1 MDDTSVTRASSS
13 LPRHR
18 DSEAT
23 TVRVDVGHFDPDGM
37 QGLQQTFSKR
47 SNVGDD
53 SASSSTVGNSVGFD
67 FQRTLGEFIKRRD
80 DAQIK
85 ARELGV
91 VFRNLRVVGMGASSS
106 HQPTLGTAL
115 DPRSILDV
123 IQRIRHPPVRDIISG
138 FEGVVRP
145 GEMLLVL
152 GRPGSGCSTLLKT
165 LANQRAEYHAVEG
178 DVRYDSIFPE
188 ELERH
193 YRGDVQYCPEDDI
206 HFPTLT
212 VEQTISFAAKTRSP
226 RAHMGLAAS
235 EDEYSELVTDILC
248 TVFGL
253 RHARK
258 TPVGNASIRG
268 ASGGEKKRV
277 SICEAL
283 AARSC
288 IGVWDNST
296 RGLDSSTA
304 LEFVRALRI
313 ATDMMRLTTIVSIY
327 QAGEPLYRL
336 FDKVCVIYEGKMA
349 YFGPACAARQYF
361 IDLGYT
367 PVNRQTTAD
376 FLAAVTDPMARLPRS
391 DVLSIPRTAED
402 FAMHFKQSQL
412 GQENLADMASYEGE
426 IEAEEKSLTFKE
438 SVRAEHAAASRKKS
452 PYTVSIAMQARA
464 VMLRKMQIMHGDML
478 AIGLTFS
485 TYVIIGIIIGSVFM
499 NSPETTEAFY
509 SRGGVLF
516 FVLLFSALTSMAEIP
531 SLFSQRPIVERHKKA
546 ALYHPFVEAIAS
558 TLVDIPLTFVTSIV
572 FGVVVYFMVK
582 LQQSVAQFF
591 TFFLF
596 IFVTSLAMKAWF
608 RAISAACKASAPAQ
622 SLAGISILALG
633 LYTGYT
639 VPRPSMISAFK
650 WISYVNPLK
659 YGFDAI
665 MSNEFHTID
674 GACSQIIPRGS
685 VYNQALLENQV
696 CTIVGSEPG
705 KASVSGSRFLK
716 LSYDYAYSN
725 IWTNLVILIAFE
737 VAYCIALFILTEY
750 NTSSEGE
757 TSVVL
762 FKPGTQIALPT
773 AGRDEEKATSQ
784 SVPLDDN
791 ITAEKTKRPTPQ
803 RPIFSWQHLQY
814 TVPISGEGDRRLLD
828 DVSGY
833 VVPGKVTALMGESG
847 AGKTTLLN
855 VLAERVKTGVVIG
868 DRFVNGQTLP
878 PDFQAQT
885 GYCQQLD
892 THVPS
897 ATVREALL
905 FSAKL
910 RQPPS
915 VPLAEKQAYVEE
927 CLKMCGLEVY
937 ADACVGSLSIEHR
950 KRTTIGVELAA
961 KPALLL
967 FLDEPTSGLDSQSA
981 WAIMYFLRQLADSGQ
996 AILCTIHQPS
1006 AELFQVFDRLLL
1018 LQKGGQ
1024 TVYFG
1029 DLGPHSSTVI
1039 RYFEAHGSRPCLP
1052 DENPAEFMLD
1062 VIGAGATAKSTQD
1075 WRTVWRESCEFE
1087 EMQRQIAD
1095 IHTTGRIHP
1104 PVQAAYTPT
1113 SWLYQMH
1120 VLLHRN
1126 TIAFWRDPTYIM
1138 SKMVL
1143 NAIGG
1148 LFIGVTFYHSAD
1160 SQQGTLNKIFAVFIP
1175 TVLCVPM
1182 GGQIQVQF
1190 ANMRSVYEIRERPSK
1205 MYHWSALVTAQI
1217 LAEVPWGIIASS
1229 LLFCT
1234 WYWAVGFDTSRAGYT
1249 YLMLGVLYPLY
1260 TSTFSQAIAAMAPRA
1275 EIATVLFSPF
1285 VSFVIIFNGVL
1296 QPYALLGWWQ
1306 WMYRLS
1312 PFTYLLEGII
1322 GYAAGNSL
1330 LTCSPLEYVT
1340 IVPPEDRTCSEYM
1353 NLFISYAGGYLLDPT
1368 ATSAC
1373 SFCPFRTSEAY
1384 LESNFNIKYDNHWR
1398 DMGVFVGFIVFNIV
1412 MVYVLTYIFRIRSG
1426 SLLPTFLR
1434 RK

>member
-23 TVRVDVGHFDPDGM
+23 TVRVDVAHFDPDGM
-37 QGLQQTFSKR
+37 QGLRRTFSKR

-67 FQRTLGEFIKRRD
+67 FQRTLGEFIKKRD
-80 DAQIK
+80 DAQVK
-85 ARELGV
+85 ARELGI

-106 HQPTLGTAL
+106 HQPTLGTVL
-115 DPRSILDV
+115 DPRSILNI

-178 DVRYDSIFPE
+178 NVRYDSILPE
-188 ELERH
+188 ELEKH

-226 RAHMGLAAS
+226 RAHMGLATS

-258 TPVGNASIRG
+258 TPIGNASIRG
-268 ASGGEKKRV
+268 VSGGEKKRV

-288 IGVWDNST
+288 IGMWDNST

-391 DVLSIPRTAED
+391 DVLSIPRTAEE
-402 FAMHFKQSQL
+402 FARYFRQSQL

-426 IEAEEKSLTFKE
+426 IEEEQKSLTFKE

-452 PYTVSIAMQARA
+452 PYTISIAMQARA
-464 VMLRKMQIMHGDML
+464 VMLRKMQIMRGDML

-582 LQQSVAQFF
+582 LQQSIFRS

-596 IFVTSLAMKAWF
+596 IFITSLAMKAWF

-650 WISYVNPLK
+650 WISYVN
-659 YGFDAI
+659 
-665 MSNEFHTID
+665 FHTID

-750 NTSSEGE
+750 NTRSEGE

-762 FKPGTQIALPT
+762 FKPGTQISLPT
-773 AGRDEEKATSQ
+773 VSGDEEKAAFQ

-791 ITAEKTKRPTPQ
+791 ITTEKTKQPTPY

-833 VVPGKVTALMGESG
+833 VVPGK
-847 AGKTTLLN
+847 
-855 VLAERVKTGVVIG
+855 TGVVIG
-868 DRFVNGQTLP
+868 DRFVNGQALP

-927 CLKMCGLEVY
+927 CLKMCGLEAY
-937 ADACVGSLSIEHR
+937 ADACVESLSIEHR

-1039 RYFEAHGSRPCLP
+1039 RYFEAHGSRACLP

-1075 WRTVWRESCEFE
+1075 WHMVWRESREFE

-1138 SKMVL
+1138 SKMIL

-1205 MYHWSALVTAQI
+1205 MYHWSALVTAQV

-1234 WYWAVGFDTSRAGYT
+1234 WYWTVGFDTSRAGYT

-1340 IVPPEDRTCSEYM
+1340 VIPPADRTCSEYM

-1412 MVYVLTYIFRIRSG
+1412 MVYVLTYFFRIRSG
-1426 SLLPTFLR
+1426 SLLPSFLR
-1434 RK
+1434 QK

>member
-1 MDDTSVTRASSS
+1 MDDTSTARASST
-13 LPRHR
+13 LPHHR

-37 QGLQQTFSKR
+37 QDLRRTFSKR
-47 SNVGDD
+47 SNLGDD
-53 SASSSTVGNSVGFD
+53 SASSSTIGNSEGFD
-67 FQRTLGEFIKRRD
+67 FQKTLREFIRKRD
-80 DAQIK
+80 DAQVK

-115 DPRSILDV
+115 DPRSILGI
-123 IQRIRHPPVRDIISG
+123 IQKIRHPPVRDIISG

-165 LANQRAEYHAVEG
+165 LANQRAEYHTVEG
-178 DVRYDSIFPE
+178 DVRYDSISPG
-188 ELERH
+188 ELEKH
-193 YRGDVQYCPEDDI
+193 YRGDVQYCPEGDT

-212 VEQTISFAAKTRSP
+212 VEQTVSFAAKTRSP
-226 RAHMGLAAS
+226 RAHMGLATS
-235 EDEYSELVTDILC
+235 EDEYSELVTDVLC

-258 TPVGNASIRG
+258 TPIGNASIRG
-268 ASGGEKKRV
+268 VSGGEKKRV

-288 IGVWDNST
+288 IGLWDNST

-361 IDLGYT
+361 IDLGYN

-402 FAMHFKQSQL
+402 FARHFKQSQL
-412 GQENLADMASYEGE
+412 GQENLADIAAYEGE
-426 IEAEEKSLTFKE
+426 IEAEEKSSTFKE
-438 SVRAEHAAASRKKS
+438 SVREEHAAASRKKS
-452 PYTVSIAMQARA
+452 PYTISITMQARA

-499 NSPETTEAFY
+499 NSPETTVAFY

-546 ALYHPFVEAIAS
+546 ALYHPFVEATAS

-582 LQQSVAQFF
+582 LQQSAAQFF

-639 VPRPSMISAFK
+639 VPKPSMVSAFK

-665 MSNEFHTID
+665 MSNEFHTIN

-685 VYNQALLENQV
+685 VYNQAPLENQV

-705 KASVSGSRFLK
+705 KAFVSGSRFLK

-750 NTSSEGE
+750 NTHSEGE

-762 FKPGTQIALPT
+762 FKPGTKILLPT
-773 AGRDEEKATSQ
+773 SAHDEEKAISQ
-784 SVPLDDN
+784 SVPLDNND
-791 ITAEKTKRPTPQ
+791 TSEKAKQPSLH

-814 TVPISGEGDRRLLD
+814 TVPISGEEDRRLLD

-855 VLAERVKTGVVIG
+855 VLAERITTGVVTG
-868 DRFVNGQTLP
+868 DRFVNGQSLP

-915 VPLAEKQAYVEE
+915 VPLVEKQAYVEE
-927 CLKMCGLEVY
+927 CLKMCGLEAY

-1039 RYFEAHGSRPCLP
+1039 RYFETHGSRPCLP

-1075 WRTVWRESCEFE
+1075 WHHVWRESSEFQE
-1087 EMQRQIAD
+1087 VQRQIAD
-1095 IHTTGRIHP
+1095 IHTAGRIHP

-1126 TIAFWRDPTYIM
+1126 TIAFWRNPTYIM

-1148 LFIGVTFYHSAD
+1148 LFIGVTFYHSED

-1205 MYHWSALVTAQI
+1205 MYNWSALVTAQI
-1217 LAEVPWGIIASS
+1217 LAEVPWGIFASS

-1234 WYWAVGFDTSRAGYT
+1234 WYWAVGFETSRAGYT

-1296 QPYALLGWWQ
+1296 QPYGLLGWWK

-1330 LTCSPLEYVT
+1330 LTCSSLEYVT
-1340 IVPPEDRTCSEYM
+1340 LVPPEGRTCSEYM
-1353 NLFISYAGGYLLDPT
+1353 DLFIGYAGGYLLDPSAT
-1368 ATSAC
+1368 AAC

-1398 DMGVFVGFIVFNIV
+1398 DMGVFVGFIVFNII
-1412 MVYVLTYIFRIRSG
+1412 MVYVLTYFFRIRSG
-1426 SLLPTFLR
+1426 SLVPSFLR